1 MTTTPTR
8 DVLNRL
14 GMTGLAVSDADRL
27 AWSASG
33 ESHARGVVPAAAL
46 AFSTLA
52 ASGFVDVPFASV
64 SAQALG
70 RLDAAVSSPGT
81 HVMRLSAPRG
91 HAVHVRVPEGW
102 RAEDVAYVPDEDP
115 GTVYVDLAAAPAV
128 LVRGGADAVMLH
140 ADDRGVVV
148 AGVSRSIEAMAPLEQ
163 PPALDAWLAACD
175 DAWLAEQVA
184 PLSEAGDPWT
194 AVVAAGMLGRL
205 ATPGSPAQARAWL
218 DAARRGEASAS
229 IRGPRR
235 WAAALAGSDVARG
248 ESQALAEASALV
260 LDVEDA
266 IADVD
271 ARVEGWDDTVREL
284 AHRRDDLEG
293 VLLLLDGAGAGTAI
307 RSSLA
312 AVDHEGLVLRLA
324 IEPDILDN
332 DERLRRA
339 GLKDPDAWW
348 AAHAA

>member
-1 MTTTPTR
+1 MTTAPAR

-14 GMTGLAVSDADRL
+14 GMTGLAVSETDRL
-27 AWSASG
+27 SWAAAG
-33 ESHARGVVPAAAL
+33 ESHARGAVPAVAL

-64 SAQALG
+64 AAPALG

-102 RAEDVAYVPDEDP
+102 RAEDVAYLPDEDP
-115 GTVYVDLAAAPAV
+115 GTVYVDLSAAPAV
-128 LVRGGADAVMLH
+128 LVRGGADVVVLT
-140 ADDRGVVV
+140 ADERGVVV
-148 AGVSRSIEAMAPLEQ
+148 TGVSRNVDAMAALEQ
-163 PPALDAWLAACD
+163 PPVLGAWLAACED
-175 DAWLAEQVA
+175 VWLAEQVE
-184 PLSEAGDPWT
+184 PLSAAGDPWT

-205 ATPGSPAQARAWL
+205 VAPGSPAQARVWL
-218 DAARRGEASAS
+218 DAARRGDASES
-229 IRGPRR
+229 VRGPRR
-235 WAAALAGSDVARG
+235 WAAALTGADVSRVEA
-248 ESQALAEASALV
+248 QVLAEAAGLA

-266 IADVD
+266 VADAD
-271 ARVEGWDDTVREL
+271 ARAEGWEDTVREL

-293 VLLLLDGAGAGTAI
+293 VLLLLDAAGAAAATRAA
-307 RSSLA
+307 LA
-312 AVDHEGLVLRLA
+312 AVDREGLVLRLA
-324 IEPDILDN
+324 IGDEALED

-348 AAHAA
+348 AAHAG